1 MALQIF
7 INMLIFESK
16 LKKDIEK
23 MEFLIGLLMI
33 IIIGSTIYQI
43 FEQRRIR
50 RSKKKDHNDEIL

>member
-1 MALQIF
+1 MQIF
-7 INMLIFESK
+7 INMLIFKSK

-23 MEFLIGLLMI
+23 MEFFIGLLMI

-50 RSKKKDHNDEIL
+50 RSKKKDNNDEIL

>member
-1 MALQIF
+1 
-7 INMLIFESK
+7 MLIFKSK

-23 MEFLIGLLMI
+23 MEFFIGLLMI